1 MRYRSPSICNF
12 RSAVLNLQ
20 LPRSFVSM
28 AVALFAVAWPSHAAY
43 EVAIDRQQDAERQ
56 LLADAIDGRLDGH
69 SLVEGALIAGGTT
82 RPQAL
87 KEQLRRFDEIAQE
100 LSASLHPGLSDR
112 DKACAIHAYL
122 HERVL
127 REYTSDASDVAK
139 TLTSG
144 VYNCVSASVLFVAL
158 AEQSGLKAHAVQLPE
173 HVRCEVMTDGVAIT
187 IETTSHNAAVQRGS
201 RKRSRLLNDVTLVA
215 TLYYNRGVAAFD
227 NGDLPAAISLNEIA
241 VDLDPACRPARE
253 NLLAAINNRVVEL
266 MKNDAK
272 NDALQLL
279 DRGLRI
285 EPGYRPFQV
294 NRAYLTQKSS

>member
-1 MRYRSPSICNF
+1 MRYPSLSI
-12 RSAVLNLQ
+12 RRLRLAILNLQ
-20 LPRSFVSM
+20 LPRSFVSL

-43 EVAIDRQQDAERQ
+43 EVGGERQRDLERQ
-56 LLADAIDGRLDGH
+56 LFVDAIDGSLDGH
-69 SLVEGALIAGGTT
+69 SLVEGALIAGGTVRT
-82 RPQAL
+82 QAL
-87 KEQLRRFDEIAQE
+87 KEQLGRYDEIAEE
-100 LSASLHPGLSDR
+100 LSASLDATQSDR
-112 DKACAIHAYL
+112 EKAYAIHAFL
-122 HERVL
+122 HDRVL
-127 REYTSDASDVAK
+127 RDYASDASDVAK
-139 TLTSG
+139 TLSSG

-173 HVRCEVMTDGVAIT
+173 HVRCEVIADGAAISIEMT
-187 IETTSHNAAVQRGS
+187 SLNASTLRGS
-201 RKRSRLLNDVTLVA
+201 RKRTRMLNGVTLVA

-227 NGDLPAAISLNEIA
+227 HGDLTAAIKLNEIA

-266 MKNDAK
+266 MKSDAK

-294 NRAYLTQKSS
+294 NRAYLTQKTL